1 VLADVGTRLC
11 VGGGDDRELAPEA
24 TERGAA
30 GPRASARPPVCAAPL
45 PRATGAGVAD
55 KLLQG
60 PMSSVVRALPLLL
73 LVPCLEAHAD
83 VGLLPPDA
91 RAMGRDEARAAR
103 AAVDVAREVVK
114 GRLRPLSAADVPVDV
129 VRCLDDAACRKAL
142 LERLEVEELGAV
154 AITPVDA
161 GGKDGAF
168 ASARLVVWTVD
179 GVDFDASARLASDRD
194 LRGLLTRAFDPGR
207 ATARLDVEGLADG
220 DVVLIDGL
228 RSEPRALLASGD
240 HTVVV
245 LHEDGT
251 RTTLP
256 VTLAFEER
264 RTLTVPPR
272 VAPTGD
278 WPGLWPAVVGGGV
291 AIAGGIG
298 AGIGGAVAAS
308 EEKARPRD
316 VALAAAVGSGVVGVL
331 GLATVVI
338 AFATIPFPEASP

>member
-1 VLADVGTRLC
+1 
-11 VGGGDDRELAPEA
+11 
-24 TERGAA
+24 
-30 GPRASARPPVCAAPL
+30 
-45 PRATGAGVAD
+45 
-55 KLLQG
+55 
-60 PMSSVVRALPLLL
+60 MSVVRALPLLL
-73 LVPCLEAHAD
+73 LLPCVGARAD

-91 RAMGRDEARAAR
+91 RTMGRDDARAAR
-103 AAVDVAREVVK
+103 AAVDVAREVLK
-114 GRLRPLSAADVPVDV
+114 GRLRPLGATDVPADVA
-129 VRCLDDAACRKAL
+129 RCLDDAACRQAL

-154 AITPVDA
+154 TITPAND
-161 GGKDGAF
+161 GDGDGAF

-207 ATARLDVEGLADG
+207 ATARLDVDGLADG

-228 RSEPRALLASGD
+228 RSEPRALLASGE

-245 LHEDGT
+245 LHDDGT

-264 RTLTVPPR
+264 RTLTVPTR
-272 VAPTGD
+272 VAPTGS

-291 AIAGGIG
+291 AIAGGVG
-298 AGIGGAVAAS
+298 AGIGGAIAAS
-308 EEKARPRD
+308 EVESRPRD
-316 VALAAAVGSGVVGVL
+316 VALAAAVGSGVVGAL

-338 AFATIPFPEASP
+338 AFVTTPIPEASP